1 MVELDDSVIKDFESK
16 LTMFEN
22 SLKNI
27 SEGFLSKL
35 IDLSN
40 KTTEIAEN
48 TEFLKSMKKIF
59 DEQNK
64 KLEIMDATIN
74 ELSSRLDILDE
85 AGITA
90 SVKKKKKK
98 K

>member
-1 MVELDDSVIKDFESK
+1 MDDQIIKDFESK

-22 SLKNI
+22 SIKNL
-27 SEGFLSKL
+27 SDGFLTKL
-35 IDLSN
+35 EDLST
-40 KTTEIAEN
+40 KTNEIAEN
-48 TEFLKSMKKIF
+48 TEFLKRMKKIF

-64 KLEIMDATIN
+64 KLELMDATIK

-85 AGITA
+85 QGIGK
-90 SVKKKKKK
+90 SSKKKKKK